1 MPDGS
6 RWDIPD
12 AEPPPETRTPM
23 VVREFL
29 RRIGKRGGQMRAQR
43 HSRAELRTW
52 GKVRRK
58 AAKSKKS
65 ALFERIN
72 REPGS

>member
-1 MPDGS
+1 MTIWTMPDGS

-43 HSRAELRTW
+43 QPCRTAYL
-52 GKVRRK
+52 G
-58 AAKSKKS
+58 KS
-65 ALFERIN
+65 AEKSR
-72 REPGS
+72 